1 MLPAETGITFVHDDG
16 HGGKKYIM
24 ETVTAGLALFDY
36 DGDGLL
42 DIYFLSGAALQ
53 GFDHQVRPA
62 LLPREPGTQI
72 RPSDNPV
79 AAPGTPGAQQGART
93 AP

>member
-1 MLPAETGITFVHDDG
+1 MMAIRTEHELHARRKSRNI
-16 HGGKKYIM
+16 
-24 ETVTAGLALFDY
+24 
-36 DGDGLL
+36 GLL
-42 DIYFLSGAALQ
+42 VVLLAFVGLIFALSIVKVKNGTGAALQ

-62 LLPREPGTQI
+62 LLPREPGVEI
-72 RPSDNPV
+72 RPSSDPV

>member
-1 MLPAETGITFVHDDG
+1 MLLAFV
-16 HGGKKYIM
+16 
-24 ETVTAGLALFDY
+24 GLIFALSIVKVKN
-36 DGDGLL
+36 GT
-42 DIYFLSGAALQ
+42 GAALQ

-62 LLPREPGTQI
+62 LLPREPGVEI
-72 RPSDNPV
+72 RPSSDPV

>member
-1 MLPAETGITFVHDDG
+1 MMAIRTEHELHARRKSRNI
-16 HGGKKYIM
+16 
-24 ETVTAGLALFDY
+24 
-36 DGDGLL
+36 GLL
-42 DIYFLSGAALQ
+42 IVLLAFVGLIFALSIVKVKNGAGAALQ

-62 LLPREPGTQI
+62 LLPRDPGVEI

-79 AAPGTPGAQQGART
+79 AAPGTPAAQQGART